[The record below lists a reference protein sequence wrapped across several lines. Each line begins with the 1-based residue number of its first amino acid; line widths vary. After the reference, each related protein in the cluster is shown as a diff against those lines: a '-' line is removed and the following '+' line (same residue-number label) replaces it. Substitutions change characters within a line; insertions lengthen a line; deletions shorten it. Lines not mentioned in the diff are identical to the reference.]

1 MPDLSATRINA
12 ITFGVLA
19 GLAGIEH
26 GFFEVI
32 QGNVAPGGWMI
43 EAIGPAHRFWELGTE
58 TAFTIVPNF
67 LITGLLAMAIG
78 LAMLIWSVV
87 FIHARYGAHGL
98 ALLSAMLF
106 LFGGGIA
113 PLGSAFV
120 AVIAAARIDK
130 PMIWW
135 RAHIPGKLRVFL
147 AGSWKGALL
156 VVVVAYLFC
165 LLGAITGWPLLLYF
179 DAMTVNTLLLMI
191 GLAVFIVMFYL
202 IPAGFAFDMRNRV

>member
-12 ITFGVLA
+12 ITFGVVT

-26 GFFEVI
+26 GLFEAL
-32 QGNVAPGGWMI
+32 QGSVVPDGLVI
-43 EAIGPAHRFWELGTE
+43 EAIGPEHRFWDLGTE
-58 TAFTIVPNF
+58 TALTIVPNF
-67 LITGLLAMAIG
+67 LLTGVLAMSLG
-78 LAMLIWSVV
+78 LGMLIWSIAFVQT
-87 FIHARYGAHGL
+87 RYGAHVL

-113 PLGSAFV
+113 PLGSGIV

-135 RAHIPGKLRVFL
+135 RVHIPGGVRVFL

-156 VVVVAYLFC
+156 VVVVTYLFC
-165 LLGAITGWPLLLYF
+165 LLGAISGWPLLLFF
-179 DAMTVNTLLLMI
+179 DAMTVNKLLLVI
-191 GLAVFIVMFYL
+191 GLAVLAVMFYL